1 MHTFQNETV
10 RNISA
15 STENPA
21 ICLSINRTTI
31 LQGDASISISNQ
43 VEIIMFMALQERIP
57 LLLLTSDVSK
67 NLSELVYIEGID
79 FQHQTLTIRYLSS
92 SSSSQ
97 HHYIHEDD
105 AFSQNPCLLLTIG

>member
-10 RNISA
+10 RTISA

-31 LQGDASISISNQ
+31 LRENSSISISNQ

-57 LLLLTSDVSK
+57 LQLLTPDISK

-79 FQHQTLTIRYLSS
+79 FQNQKLTIRHLSS

-97 HHYIHEDD
+97 HHYIHEDK